1 MEKKGTYIFYAVGIC
16 LVTGL
21 LTGFATESS
30 VNDWYLSLKKPDF
43 TPPGRLFAPV
53 WIVLYILMGIAA
65 GIVWARG
72 FYHRWVKKA
81 LYLFWFQL
89 LFNATWSIVFFGLQ
103 KPFWALIIII
113 ILLVLILLTIRSF
126 KVVNRWAAWLLI
138 PYVLWICFATIVN
151 YKIWEMN

>member
-21 LTGFATESS
+21 LAGFATESS
-30 VNDWYLSLKKPDF
+30 VSGWYQTLNKPSF
-43 TPPGRLFAPV
+43 NPPAWLFAPV
-53 WIVLYILMGIAA
+53 WITLYILMGIAA
-65 GIVWARG
+65 GIVWSRG

-89 LFNATWSIVFFGLQ
+89 LFNASWSIVFFGFQ
-103 KPFWALIIII
+103 EPFWGLMVIIV
-113 ILLVLILLTIRSF
+113 LLVLIALTIRWF
-126 KVVNRWAAWLLI
+126 KVINRWAAILLV
-138 PYVLWICFATIVN
+138 PYLLWVGFATVLN